1 MAQSVSFVYSPERG
15 PVKDEHAPVPTLA
28 RWTLALEAV
37 AELERQVT
45 SIDGVEGIV
54 LATDISTVL
63 AAPMPKMA

>member
-37 AELERQVT
+37 AERQVT